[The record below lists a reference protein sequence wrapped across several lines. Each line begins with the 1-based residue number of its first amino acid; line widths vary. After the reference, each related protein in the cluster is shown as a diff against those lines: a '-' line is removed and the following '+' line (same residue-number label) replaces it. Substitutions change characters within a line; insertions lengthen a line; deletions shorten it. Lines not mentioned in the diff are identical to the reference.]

1 VPVVTI
7 EGPGSGCEISLKLG
21 LSQVI
26 LVSSTSGFAVGNQFV
41 IDFGTGSPAIVGVA
55 SVNLGGIVSAVN
67 IIDPGSFDSLPSGNV
82 TLLSP
87 TNNANYIVVR
97 FDAGIAQAMVTSPGK
112 GYTADSTVI
121 SLQGQEIN
129 IAAQQLDRQF
139 NLEMPIG
146 FVKTSHADA
155 VRNNLN
161 SVINPFLGIIVPAT
175 LVKATV
181 TGIQWQGHARF
192 DLDTCNFDCD
202 QTRFVDF
209 TPATETV
216 FDQNITYWDGQHTTW
231 DANYLQQWPDYS
243 QTIFENGQTIFDY
256 YRTLFDARQPVYES
270 RYSTS
275 RFWYFGSPFDV

>member
-1 VPVVTI
+1 
-7 EGPGSGCEISLKLG
+7 
-21 LSQVI
+21 
-26 LVSSTSGFAVGNQFV
+26 
-41 IDFGTGSPAIVGVA
+41 
-55 SVNLGGIVSAVN
+55 
-67 IIDPGSFDSLPSGNV
+67 
-82 TLLSP
+82 
-87 TNNANYIVVR
+87 
-97 FDAGIAQAMVTSPGK
+97 MVTSPGK